1 MNGPDPPGISPPSS
15 SSLSQA
21 RVLVIDDEGGILD
34 LVTRALALKG
44 VAVSRA
50 HSADLALETWQPG
63 DVECIVSDIRM
74 PGRTGLDL
82 LKEVRCRDQDVGFV
96 LMTAAGEVALAR
108 RAMRAGCDDFLM
120 KPLALEDLYLS
131 VQLALEKRSL
141 RAKLHQDRDRFER
154 LAAERTMRLQETL
167 ERLDDA
173 FEAEKS
179 AHRQTILV
187 LAQAAES
194 SERDMGRHI
203 HRVAAFAAI
212 LGRRLGYDDAAADFL
227 GLSATLHDVGKLA
240 VPAELLTRKGP
251 LSPAEFAKV
260 QEHAVAGGRILDGVH
275 FLQEAREIAVGHH
288 ERWDG
293 GGYPYGLAGKS
304 IPLAARIASLAD
316 VWDALSSRRCYKEAW
331 PKERC
336 MDYVE
341 RERGG
346 HFDPEVV
353 DVFVAAESEFDEVR
367 RTLGDDARPAADLA
381 LLRPVPRLRASTP
394 RLHFEEH
401 GPAAPLN

>member
-1 MNGPDPPGISPPSS
+1 MNAPTPPGSTPPT
-15 SSLSQA
+15 LSDA
-21 RVLVIDDEGGILD
+21 NVLVVDDEAGVLELVAKALSLKGAT
-34 LVTRALALKG
+34 VTRAA
-44 VAVSRA
+44 
-50 HSADLALETWQPG
+50 SADLALETWRPG
-63 DVECIVSDIRM
+63 QFDCIISDVRM

-82 LKEVRCRDQDVGFV
+82 LSEVRRTDGEVGFV
-96 LMTAAGEVALAR
+96 LMTAAGEIAMAR
-108 RAMRAGCDDFLM
+108 KAMRMGCDDFLM
-120 KPLALEDLYLS
+120 KPLALEDLFLS

-141 RAKLHQDRDRFER
+141 RTRLHQDRDRFER

-167 ERLDDA
+167 ERLDEA

-212 LGRRLGYDDAAADFL
+212 LGRRLGYDDQAADFL

-251 LSPAEFAKV
+251 LTPAEFAQV
-260 QEHAVAGGRILDGVH
+260 QQHAEAGGRILEGID
-275 FLQEAREIAVGHH
+275 FLKEARQIALGHH

-293 GGYPYGLAGKS
+293 EGYPYGLAKKS
-304 IPLAARIASLAD
+304 IPLAARIGALAD

-336 MDYVE
+336 LDYIR
-341 RERGG
+341 RERGA
-346 HFDPEVV
+346 HFDPDVV
-353 DVFVAAESEFDEVR
+353 DAFFSAEAEFDEVQ
-367 RTLGDDARPAADLA
+367 RTLGDHAAVSPEVKI
-381 LLRPVPRLRASTP
+381 LRPMPRIEIRAPRLQ
-394 RLHFEEH
+394 FEDH

>member
-1 MNGPDPPGISPPSS
+1 MNAPQLHGSAPPT
-15 SSLSQA
+15 LSES
-21 RVLVIDDEGGILD
+21 RVLVVDDEDAVLH
-34 LVTRALALKG
+34 LVAKALALKG
-44 VAVSRA
+44 VAVTRA
-50 HSADLALETWQPG
+50 KSADLALTTWQPG
-63 DVECIVSDIRM
+63 QFECIISDVRM
-74 PGRTGLDL
+74 PGRTGLDFL
-82 LKEVRCRDQDVGFV
+82 REVRTDDQDVGFV
-96 LMTAAGEVALAR
+96 LMTAAGEVAMAR
-108 RAMRAGCDDFLM
+108 KAMRMGCDDFLM

-131 VQLALEKRSL
+131 VQLSLEKRSL
-141 RAKLHQDRDRFER
+141 RARLHQDRDRFER

-212 LGRRLGYDDAAADFL
+212 LGRRLGYDDQAADFL

-251 LSPAEFAKV
+251 LTPAEFAKV
-260 QEHAVAGGRILDGVH
+260 QQHAVAGGRILEGID
-275 FLQEAREIAVGHH
+275 FLKEAREIALGHH

-293 GGYPYGLAGKS
+293 DGYPYELAKNS
-304 IPLAARIASLAD
+304 IPLAARIAALAD

-336 MDYVE
+336 LDYVR

-346 HFDPEVV
+346 HFDPGVV
-353 DVFVAAESEFDEVR
+353 DAFFSAEAEFDEVR
-367 RTLGDDARPAADLA
+367 RTLGDQAAAPANVRI
-381 LLRPVPRLRASTP
+381 LRPVPRMAAPAP
-394 RLHFEEH
+394 RMHFEGL
-401 GPAAPLN
+401 GPAAPMN